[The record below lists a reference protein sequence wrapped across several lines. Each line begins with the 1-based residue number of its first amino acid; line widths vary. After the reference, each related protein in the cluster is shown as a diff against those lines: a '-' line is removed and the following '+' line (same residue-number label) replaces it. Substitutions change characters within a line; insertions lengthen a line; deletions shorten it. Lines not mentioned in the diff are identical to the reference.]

1 MKKTLVSALTTA
13 LVVGAASTTFAAANP
28 FADVPADH
36 WAYDAVAQLVQDG
49 VVNGYSAD
57 GTFKSDQSMSRYE
70 MAQIVAKAMAKSDA
84 ADNNNKALIEKLSA
98 EFSDELANLGVRVAD
113 LEAKT
118 DNVKWTGLIRYDWNT
133 TNFEAEDEHRKPETN
148 QLKLRFTPSITI
160 NENWTGYSEIDYDVN
175 PDETGADNNGATVSK
190 IYAEGVYGKA
200 DIKLGRFGSFSDAS
214 HGLFFD
220 DKVTGAELTY
230 APTEKWAVKATGGR
244 IDAKG
249 TAFQTAGK
257 VKGNADILGGTI
269 PGIKDDISVPCEA
282 DGLIPSSATY
292 YGIEVLYKNGKLDA
306 GVGYHAAGA
315 NHTLVGN
322 GHDKYQVVDAGV
334 GYAFDS
340 NVKATVDYARGTEFY
355 VRGNEWPN
363 DRFSKDAY
371 SIQVSYKGANAA
383 QKGSWGAYVAYR
395 KLSPIAAFQ
404 ATYDHKEGI
413 NEFNSLKGWEIGAD
427 YAWAKNIVS
436 TFKFF
441 TGKDTDKTVVQ
452 DKVTGVWSRVDF
464 LF

>member
-57 GTFKSDQSMSRYE
+57 GTFKGDQSMSRYE

-98 EFSDELANLGVRVAD
+98 EFSDELANLGVRVAN

-133 TNFEAEDEHRKPETN
+133 TNYETSAGHRRPETN
-148 QLKLRFTPSITI
+148 DLKLRFTPSITI

-175 PDETGADNNGATVSK
+175 PDETGADKDGAEVSK

-220 DKVTGAELTY
+220 DKVTGAELVY
-230 APTEKWAVKATGGR
+230 APTSNWKVKATGGR
-244 IDAKG
+244 IDAIDG
-249 TAFQTAGK
+249 VK
-257 VKGNADILGGTI
+257 VKWASGATTQQHMFL
-269 PGIKDDISVPCEA
+269 A
-282 DGLIPSSATY
+282 DGESSSATY
-292 YGIEVLYKNGKLDA
+292 YGAEVLYNNSKLEA
-306 GVGYHAAGA
+306 GVGYHVAGA
-315 NHTLVGN
+315 NTTWIGDDNHGT
-322 GHDKYQVVDAGV
+322 YQVLDAGV
-334 GYAFDS
+334 GYAFDN
-340 NVKATVDYARGTEFY
+340 NVKATFDYS
-355 VRGNEWPN
+355 RGNGIGDGVKAIYPN
-363 DRFSKDAY
+363 ISRDAW
-371 SIQVSYKGANAA
+371 SAQVNYKGAKAD

-395 KLSPIAAFQ
+395 SLSPIAAMQ
-404 ATYDHKEGI
+404 ATYDHKNGFEGLR
-413 NEFNSLKGWEIGAD
+413 SLKGWEIGAD

-436 TFKFF
+436 TLKYFN
-441 TGKDTDKTVVQ
+441 GSDRMAIGGQ
-452 DKVTGVWSRVDF
+452 HDKVTGVWSRVDF